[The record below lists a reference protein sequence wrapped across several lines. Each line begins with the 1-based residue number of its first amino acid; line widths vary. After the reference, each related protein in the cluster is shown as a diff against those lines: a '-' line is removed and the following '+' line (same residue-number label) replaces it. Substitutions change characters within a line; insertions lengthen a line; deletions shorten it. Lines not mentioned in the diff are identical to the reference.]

1 MSLAMVMG
9 GIMSL
14 DIPSFLQAWNHLS
27 PVKWSMGSLAPYS
40 LRGVVFTCTDF
51 QRLQGGECPINT
63 GEDALRLYRLD
74 GDARLNV
81 MALGLCVVGY
91 RALAYGILKAK
102 RTKWGW
108 KRRFGKGKR
117 EEESK

>member
-1 MSLAMVMG
+1 
-9 GIMSL
+9 MSL
-14 DIPSFLQAWNHLS
+14 DISSFLQAWNHLS

-63 GEDALRLYRLD
+63 GEDVLRLYRLD
-74 GDARLNV
+74 GDAKLNV

-91 RALAYGILKAK
+91 RALAYGILKAR
-102 RTKWGW
+102 RTNWGW
-108 KRRFGKGKR
+108 KGKSGKSKG
-117 EEESK
+117 EEEKG